1 MNEILNQILS
11 ELQQLKVAQDKV
23 NSRLDNIEQNMVTKA
38 DHLENVLAEKQKDII
53 SLIKLTYNQIDEKL
67 DKIYDEIEFL
77 NHKEKLN
84 EKEIFML
91 KKNIQ
96 IIK

>member
-38 DHLENVLAEKQKDII
+38 DLENVLAEQQKDII